1 MKAEL
6 KHYTVD
12 EVTSGFVYNELEGKG
27 LYGLSGKLVIQ
38 PEYQRNYI
46 YGGTPKEVAV
56 IESLLKGYPLGLI
69 YFNVL
74 DNGTM
79 EVLDGQQRITSI
91 GRFVTG
97 KFAIKVDGQEQ
108 TFSSLPPEKQQL
120 IRDSELLVYQCEG
133 SESEIK
139 EWFKV
144 INIAGV
150 PLNEQELLNAVYSG
164 PFVTAAKAEY
174 SNSKSSHM
182 QKWQCYVKG
191 DPRRQGILEVAL
203 SWVAASQDKT
213 IDGYMAAHRTDAGID
228 ELKTYFETVIDWVS
242 SVFIGV
248 PDKEMCGVEWDRL
261 YREHYRTAYDA
272 GHVRERVE
280 ELRDDPA
287 VANKNGIY
295 EYVLGGEQDKRLLD
309 VRMFPPQVKKKVY
322 NQQTADAKAAGIS
335 NCPLC
340 AHGSNAN
347 KTRIYPLKDMDADH
361 VTAWSRGGAT
371 DETNCEMLCKTHNRS
386 KGNR

>member
-1 MKAEL
+1 MKTEL
-6 KHYTVD
+6 QHYPI
-12 EVTSGFVYNELEGKG
+12 EKVTEGFIYNELEGKG

-38 PEYQRNYI
+38 PEYQRNFI
-46 YGGTPKEVAV
+46 YGNTPKEVAV

-74 DNGTM
+74 DDGTM
-79 EVLDGQQRITSI
+79 EVLDGQQRITSV

-97 KFAIKVDGQEQ
+97 KFAIKVDGKEQ
-108 TFSSLPPEKQQL
+108 TFSSLSPEDQDL
-120 IRDSELLVYQCEG
+120 IRNSELLVYQCQGTER
-133 SESEIK
+133 EIK

-164 PFVTAAKAEY
+164 PFVTAAKAEF
-174 SNSKSSHM
+174 SNSRNAAM

-203 SWVAASQDKT
+203 SWVAASQNKT
-213 IDGYMAAHRTDAGID
+213 VDGYMAEHRTDADVDGV
-228 ELKTYFETVIDWVS
+228 KTYFETVIDWVA

-272 GHVRERVE
+272 GHVRDRLD

-287 VANKNGIY
+287 VHNSKGIY
-295 EYVLGGEQDKRLLD
+295 EYILGGEQDKRLLD
-309 VRMFPPQVKKKVY
+309 VRIFTPQIKKTVY
-322 NQQTADAKAAGIS
+322 KRQTDAAKSAGVS

-340 AHGSNAN
+340 AHGDNTN
-347 KTRIYPLKDMDADH
+347 RTRIYKPKEMDADH
-361 VTAWSRGGAT
+361 VAAWSRGGAT
-371 DETNCEMLCKTHNRS
+371 DESNCEMLCITHNRA